1 MKVVILAGGFGT
13 RISEETEDKPK
24 PMINIGGQP
33 IILHIMKHYAKYGYN
48 DFIICLGYK
57 GYALKEYFA
66 NYYLH
71 NSDITFDYSD
81 NSQVFHQSRAED
93 WKVTLIDTGLQ
104 SMTGGRVKRAK
115 KFISPD
121 EPFMLT
127 YGDGLSDVNI
137 SELVKAHESSEKIC
151 TVTAVAPPGRFGSL
165 KIENNSVVE
174 FQEKPLGDGGLINGG
189 FLVCKHSFFNY
200 IEGDSTVLEQ
210 EPLRKLASEGQL
222 ASFKHK
228 GFWQP
233 MDTLRDKLALE
244 KIWDSGEAPWTK

>member
-13 RISEETEDKPK
+13 RISEETENKPK

-222 ASFKHK
+222 ASFKHE

-244 KIWDSGEAPWTK
+244 KMWDSGEAPWTK